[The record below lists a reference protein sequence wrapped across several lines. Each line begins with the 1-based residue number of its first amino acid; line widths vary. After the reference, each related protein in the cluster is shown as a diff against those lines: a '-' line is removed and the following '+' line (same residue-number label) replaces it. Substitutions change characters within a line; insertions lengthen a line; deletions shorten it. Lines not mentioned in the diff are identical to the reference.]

1 MYMATIYI
9 FLKVS
14 AGHVQLCHFMPYCS
28 LFKVSRQS
36 QRDEKDDN
44 EIKLIRKIKLKGNEL
59 WIQGNR
65 SADQDHKLQY

>member
-1 MYMATIYI
+1 MSFHA
-9 FLKVS
+9 
-14 AGHVQLCHFMPYCS
+14 YCS

-44 EIKLIRKIKLKGNEL
+44 EIKLIRKMKLKGNEL

-65 SADQDHKLQY
+65 SANQDHKLQY

>member
-1 MYMATIYI
+1 MSFHA
-9 FLKVS
+9 
-14 AGHVQLCHFMPYCS
+14 YCS

-44 EIKLIRKIKLKGNEL
+44 EIKLIRKMKLKGNEL

-65 SADQDHKLQY
+65 SANQDHKLHY